1 MVLREQIGQL
11 KQQMSEENL
20 ELIPNYEQRVEVL
33 KELQFVDPVN
43 VTVSLKGRVACEINS
58 GDALVLTEL
67 ILENTLAAYDPAE
80 TVALLSAFVF
90 TEKSSA
96 NNAEPEPL
104 PTPKLEEGVAA
115 ILAVAERVG
124 SVQERLKIEGEDVYV
139 EGRLGFGLVE
149 VVYEWAKGMPFE
161 QITTLTEVPEGTIVR
176 VITRLDEV
184 CREVRDAGRV
194 IGDAGLMKKM
204 EEAQGMIKRDIV
216 FAASLYF

>member
-1 MVLREQIGQL
+1 
-11 KQQMSEENL
+11 
-20 ELIPNYEQRVEVL
+20 
-33 KELQFVDPVN
+33 
-43 VTVSLKGRVACEINS
+43 
-58 GDALVLTEL
+58 VLTEL
-67 ILENTLAAYDPAE
+67 ILENTLAAYEPAE

-96 NNAEPEPL
+96 NNNSEPEPL

-115 ILAVAERVG
+115 MLAVAERVG

-161 QITTLTEVPEGTIVR
+161 QITALTEVPEGTIVR

-204 EEAQGMIKRDIV
+204 EEAQAMIKRDIV

>member
-1 MVLREQIGQL
+1 MDGW
-11 KQQMSEENL
+11 
-20 ELIPNYEQRVEVL
+20 
-33 KELQFVDPVN
+33 LQ
-43 VTVSLKGRVACEINS
+43 INS
-58 GDALVLTEL
+58 ADALVLTEL

-96 NNAEPEPL
+96 NNSEPEPL
-104 PTPKLEEGVAA
+104 PTPKLDEGVAA
-115 ILAVAERVG
+115 MLAVADRVG

-161 QITTLTEVPEGTIVR
+161 QITALTEVPEGTIVR

-204 EEAQGMIKRDIV
+204 EEAQAMIKRDSESLPSFLSWYFSNHSENCSCICCESV
-216 FAASLYF
+216 FLEMDGNFVTASVRCVRLS